1 MSRKKK
7 PSKPV
12 PYKPLEETYSPV
24 LTVKEKP
31 LSVGRSRG
39 GMTYNN
45 AMLQL
50 TAAVSFARECFVE
63 NFDRWSQS
71 CFDLFAELNERFP
84 EGERY

>member
-50 TAAVSFARECFVE
+50 TAAVSFGGGTWLTRKPLSLEE
-63 NFDRWSQS
+63 EE
-71 CFDLFAELNERFP
+71 AERGQE
-84 EGERY
+84 